1 MQSNLKVLNR
11 SWNRLLKQNPN
22 GAAFFTLGNVYL
34 TQSIEDSAKIYFQ
47 NGLNASEGAKLNH
60 IGLGQMDLDKSDV
73 TGAQAKFALVTKDL
87 KRKTFKV
94 CVYC

>member
-1 MQSNLKVLNR
+1 LK
-11 SWNRLLKQNPN
+11 SIIKAKPSN

-34 TQSIEDSAKIYFQ
+34 TQSIDSAKIYFQ

-87 KRKTFKV
+87 KRKTFKY
-94 CVYC
+94 VYIARAYEYCKT